1 MAKIRT
7 KSTGRILKKWAI
19 GGKNVIFRHPKASD
33 AKELMNLI
41 NSLVEER
48 AEIAKTTK
56 VTPREE
62 KKWLANALS
71 SIRKKEKIM
80 IIVEVN
86 GIIVGSCEV
95 TQDSYDVSRHVGTLG
110 IGLRKDARGFGIGK
124 KLVQLCLCESKK
136 TLGLKMIRLYVFD
149 TNKTGRRF
157 YKKIGFKET
166 GRIPRGVFQNGKYK
180 DDVIMVK
187 RL

>member
-1 MAKIRT
+1 MAKTRT
-7 KSTGRILKKWAI
+7 KSAGRIPKELVI

-33 AKELMNLI
+33 VKEMMNLI

-56 VTPREE
+56 VTLREE
-62 KKWLANALS
+62 KKWLADALS

-80 IIVEVN
+80 IIVKV
-86 GIIVGSCEV
+86 GGVLVGSCEV

-110 IGLRKDARGFGIGK
+110 IGLRKDARGIGIGK
-124 KLVQLCLCESKK
+124 KLVQMCLCESKK
-136 TLGLKMIRLYVFD
+136 TLGLKLIKLYVFD
-149 TNKTGRRF
+149 TNKMGRSF
-157 YKKIGFKET
+157 YRKIGFKEAGKIT
-166 GRIPRGVFQNGKYK
+166 NGVFHNNRYK
-180 DDVIMVK
+180 DDVIMTK

>member
-1 MAKIRT
+1 MAKTRT
-7 KSTGRILKKWAI
+7 KSTGRILKEPVI
-19 GGKNVIFRHPKASD
+19 GGKNVVLRHPKTSD

-48 AEIAKTTK
+48 AEIAKTAK
-56 VTPREE
+56 VTLREE
-62 KKWLANALS
+62 KRWLADALS

-80 IIVEVN
+80 IIAEVD
-86 GIIVGSCEV
+86 GVLVGSCEV

-110 IGLRKDARGFGIGK
+110 IGLRKEARGLGIGK

-136 TLGLKMIRLYVFD
+136 TLGLKLVKLYVFD
-149 TNKTGRRF
+149 TNKIGKSF

-166 GRIPRGVFQNGKYK
+166 GRIPRGVIQNGKYK

>member
-1 MAKIRT
+1 MAKTRT
-7 KSTGRILKKWAI
+7 KSTGGILKEQAI

-33 AKELMNLI
+33 VKEMMNLI

-48 AEIAKTTK
+48 AEIAKTKK
-56 VTPREE
+56 VTLGEE
-62 KKWLANALS
+62 KRWLANTLK

-80 IIVEVN
+80 IIVEAD
-86 GIIVGSCEV
+86 GILVGSCEV

-110 IGLRKDARGFGIGK
+110 VGLRKDVRGLGVGK

-136 TLGLKMIRLYVFD
+136 TLGVKLVRLYVFD
-149 TNKTGRRF
+149 TNKIGRSF

-166 GRIPRGVFQNGKYK
+166 GRIPRGVFQNGIYK
-180 DDVIMVK
+180 DDIIMVK

>member
-7 KSTGRILKKWAI
+7 KSAGRILKEQVI
-19 GGKNVIFRHPKASD
+19 GGKIVVFRHPKASD
-33 AKELMNLI
+33 AKEMMNLI

-48 AEIAKTTK
+48 AEIAKTAK
-56 VTPREE
+56 VTSSEE
-62 KKWLANALS
+62 KKWLADALS

-80 IIVEVN
+80 ITVEVD

-110 IGLRKDARGFGIGK
+110 IGLRKEARGLGIGK

-136 TLGLKMIRLYVFD
+136 TLGLKLIRLYVFD
-149 TNKTGRRF
+149 TNKIGKSF

-180 DDVIMVK
+180 DDIIMVK